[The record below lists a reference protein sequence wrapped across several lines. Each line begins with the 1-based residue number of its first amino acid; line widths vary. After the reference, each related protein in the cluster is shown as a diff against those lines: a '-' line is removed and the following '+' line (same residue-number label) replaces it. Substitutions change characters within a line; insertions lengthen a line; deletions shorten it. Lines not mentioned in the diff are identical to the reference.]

1 MPMDCSSC
9 GKTILT
15 TFYLRCKECT
25 KTYDLDCI
33 QMKKESFLAL
43 KKIQKETWYCSSCAC
58 ANPQTVVENLNVPNS
73 PLQARLS
80 SADTVNVNMTRGS
93 GGGKLK
99 TDLPTPPASQTN
111 ALTKDDIRSILK
123 EEIEILKVS
132 LLAELEATLKKRL
145 MLEIKVIDDKNIEQN
160 NRSCNLEIQCVPEH
174 KNENIPTIIKQLSKS
189 VNCELQ
195 DSDIHNYTRVAKM
208 NKDDSRPRSIV
219 VKLAAPRIRDTL
231 LASVSRYNR
240 ANAND
245 KLNTS
250 HIGFGGDKK
259 PIYVMEHLSPANRA
273 LHAAARRKSKVL
285 NYKFVWVKNGKIFM
299 RKNESSDYIY
309 VKDQASLDK
318 LA

>member
-1 MPMDCSSC
+1 MYKSADGC
-9 GKTILT
+9 G
-15 TFYLRCKECT
+15 
-25 KTYDLDCI
+25 
-33 QMKKESFLAL
+33 
-43 KKIQKETWYCSSCAC
+43 
-58 ANPQTVVENLNVPNS
+58 NLNVPNS

-99 TDLPTPPASQTN
+99 TDLPTPPASQTT

-132 LLAELEATLKKRL
+132 LLEKLAATLKKRL
-145 MLEIKVIDDKNIEQN
+145 LLEIKVIDDKVSELEKSTTFLGNQHDEFRTRCEKHTQEIEVLKKENTALNETIKIMNTKLQNIEQN

-250 HIGFGGDKK
+250 HIGFGGDK
-259 PIYVMEHLSPANRA
+259 SQ
-273 LHAAARRKSKVL
+273 
-285 NYKFVWVKNGKIFM
+285 FT
-299 RKNESSDYIY
+299 
-309 VKDQASLDK
+309 
-318 LA
+318 